1 MSKSKEFWL
10 LEFRDGKRQISDFKP
25 TETRFWNQMGK
36 EWVVLEN
43 TTQLFSKSVYDQ
55 ALKERD
61 EAVALIDELIKGISQ
76 YVDKCPKAFSNAFI
90 ILKKSRDEALEKI
103 AQFKGGKG

>member
-1 MSKSKEFWL
+1 MTMPNEPGYQYHQGYLAGLKE
-10 LEFRDGKRQISDFKP
+10 GK
-25 TETRFWNQMGK
+25 K
-36 EWVVLEN
+36 E
-43 TTQLFSKSVYDQ
+43 